1 MESLQGNCEVSVY
14 QFVPANQ
21 FYSILLKV
29 LDKLFGPLYSLC
41 MPKSIS
47 TQQIIEQPTKTR
59 GSLYW
64 DTPLMLAV
72 EALADEQGRSFNEY
86 LALLAARQVAIV
98 ERRRQRKNVPTPEA
112 A

>member
-72 EALADEQGRSFNEY
+72 EALAAEQGRSFNEY
-86 LALLAARQVAIV
+86 LALLAARQVLAV
-98 ERRRQRKNVPTPEA
+98 ERRRQRKATPAPEA